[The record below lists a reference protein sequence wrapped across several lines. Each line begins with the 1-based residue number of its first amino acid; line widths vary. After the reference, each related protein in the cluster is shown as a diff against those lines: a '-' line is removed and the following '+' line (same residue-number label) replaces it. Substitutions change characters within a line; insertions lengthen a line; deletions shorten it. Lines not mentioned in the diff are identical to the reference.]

1 MKSLIVVSL
10 VGASVLLGLPAGA
23 QQMPPPYA
31 PPVPPQLQQPQVQQV
46 PDEAGRRVAAAD
58 GRRGVCADRRR
69 DPTRRYEFP
78 NSPTAVDYPPADLG
92 PDNEIAQSYDDGYDA
107 QAYTQFQTALA
118 PYGGWDYDSSYG
130 YVWSPSV
137 SIVGAGFSP
146 YGTGG
151 NWALTEY
158 GWTWVSD
165 FNWGWAP
172 FHYGRWITRA
182 GRWSWVPGSM
192 WGPAWVSWRS
202 GGGYVGWSPLPPRGV
217 RLAGGYGARS
227 PWRFAPAASLGAG
240 RPTFVSSRYL
250 PGMFARTTVVSN
262 DRLLT
267 RGNWSVHVNAGPTRG
282 ITARPVSLSRAA
294 PSALPRVAVYPHPGV
309 SLNAP
314 PWTRTPEA
322 RGRRSDAGVARGHA
336 GRAAAHRR
344 ARARVR
350 LEPDGA
356 CGGPRA
362 VGQLVAAAGAGLRE
376 RRRLRP
382 SIQQRMVGAGAAPVI
397 WRTERLRRPER
408 VSRAGERVPRPRP
421 DARVPCPGAGAR
433 VPRPCAGARLPS
445 VGAVLQPTSPVVC
458 ASFRAAFQRRFR
470 PLRLVVGR
478 RQPLRSFGRRPLRR
492 LRRWRASPL
501 TAVDALSPPRYQ
513 GSLGRLTQRKSAT
526 FTRWKP

>member
-31 PPVPPQLQQPQVQQV
+31 PPVPPQFQQPQVQQV
-46 PDEAGRRVAAAD
+46 PDPQAD
-58 GRRGVCADRRR
+58 GLPLPTADEVTVLPGGETQQGY
-69 DPTRRYEFP
+69 DP
-78 NSPTAVDYPPADLG
+78 NSPNSQNAVDYPPADLG

-107 QAYTQFQTALA
+107 QAYTEFQTALA
-118 PYGGWDYDSSYG
+118 PYGAWDYDSSYG
-130 YVWSPSV
+130 YVWSPSA

-146 YGTGG
+146 YATGG

-165 FNWGWAP
+165 WSWGWAP

-217 RLAGGYGARS
+217 RLAGGYGVRS

-282 ITARPVSLSRAA
+282 ITARPVSLSRVA

-309 SLNAP
+309 SLNAR

-322 RGRRSDAGVARGHA
+322 RGDVPTQGWHA
-336 GRAAAHRR
+336 GTPAVQPHTVGRAPAYGSSPA
-344 ARARVR
+344 ARAEVR
-350 LEPDGA
+350 APTA
-356 CGGPRA
+356 NWSQRPA
-362 VGQLVAAAGAGLRE
+362 PGLRE

-382 SIQQRMVGAGAAPVI
+382 SIQQWMVRAGAAPVLR
-397 WRTERLRRPER
+397 RTDRLRRPER
-408 VSRAGERVPRPRP
+408 VSRAGERVPRPRA
-421 DARVPCPGAGAR
+421 DAR
-433 VPRPCAGARLPS
+433 VPRPAPCARRPRTIRRRRLTASLP
-445 VGAVLQPTSPVVC
+445 VRLRLLPAAVSATSDRR
-458 ASFRAAFQRRFR
+458 RAAAAI
-470 PLRLVVGR
+470 
-478 RQPLRSFGRRPLRR
+478 SAH
-492 LRRWRASPL
+492 RAAA
-501 TAVDALSPPRYQ
+501 T
-513 GSLGRLTQRKSAT
+513 SAASAAAGVAADGG
-526 FTRWKP
+526 

>member
-31 PPVPPQLQQPQVQQV
+31 PPVPPQLQQPQVQQLPDGQGDELPV
-46 PDEAGRRVAAAD
+46 PTADEAYLQPGAETQQ
-58 GRRGVCADRRR
+58 GY
-69 DPTRRYEFP
+69 DP
-78 NSPTAVDYPPADLG
+78 NLQNAVDYPPADLG

-267 RGNWSVHVNAGPTRG
+267 RGSWSVHVNAGPTRG
-282 ITARPVSLSRAA
+282 ITARPVSLSRVA

-309 SLNAP
+309 SLNAR

-322 RGRRSDAGVARGHA
+322 RADGLTQGWHA
-336 GRAAAHRR
+336 GTPSAQPHTVGRAPAYGSNPS
-344 ARARVR
+344 ARAEVR
-350 LEPDGA
+350 APTVGWSQRPA
-356 CGGPRA
+356 QAYGNAGGYGHPNNSGWSA
-362 VGQLVAAAGAGLRE
+362 PAP
-376 RRRLRP
+376 RP
-382 SIQQRMVGAGAAPVI
+382 SYGAPSVYGVQSGYRAPVNAY
-397 WRTERLRRPER
+397 
-408 VSRAGERVPRPRP
+408 RAPAPMP
-421 DARVPCPGAGAR
+421 AY
-433 VPRPCAGARLPS
+433 
-445 VGAVLQPTSPVVC
+445 
-458 ASFRAAFQRRFR
+458 RAPA
-470 PLRLVVGR
+470 PM
-478 RQPLRSFGRRPLRR
+478 P
-492 LRRWRASPL
+492 AY
-501 TAVDALSPPRYQ
+501 LS
-513 GSLGRLTQRKSAT
+513 LIHI
-526 FTRWKP
+526 